1 MFHSRNELAKEQMDL
16 EDRWI
21 ENTQSEGQRKNW
33 NEKKIQKTKP
43 QRNVGHLQTHQNT
56 YNGDPRKTGKE
67 KGA

>member
-1 MFHSRNELAKEQMDL
+1 MDREYAVWRTEEKL
-16 EDRWI
+16 EW
-21 ENTQSEGQRKNW
+21 
-33 NEKKIQKTKP
+33 KKIQKTKP